1 MEVLKNVARLGKALW
16 KWGENHRDDFEE
28 PPRCHGQT
36 WLGVRRCWWAGKGLD
51 ESNLHEGTQAWPGPQ
66 GTMWTRRHGLS
77 ANVVA
82 TGLQAGDRKG
92 VGLPT
97 WPEVKARRPSP
108 SPALILLSV

>member
-1 MEVLKNVARLGKALW
+1 MPRTDVAGCAEVLVGW
-16 KWGENHRDDFEE
+16 
-28 PPRCHGQT
+28 
-36 WLGVRRCWWAGKGLD
+36 GLD

-82 TGLQAGDRKG
+82 TGLQAGDQKG

-108 SPALILLSV
+108 SPALSFVCLIG